1 MSNILA
7 DSTQELAYTPA
18 GFVPAVD
25 APEGSAVFKLRCL
38 NYWEAREVLGI
49 KDDLAAIRRTLDLA
63 LVAID
68 GDAEKAKTFLA
79 NPKPVLVNPLFQAA
93 RDLYLGN

>member
-1 MSNILA
+1 MNILA
-7 DSTQELAYTPA
+7 DQTQDLAYTEA
-18 GFVPAVD
+18 GFQPAEECSGF
-25 APEGSAVFKLRCL
+25 PVFRLRCL
-38 NYWEAREVLGI
+38 NYWEAREVLAL

-63 LVAID
+63 LVSID
-68 GDAEKAKTFLA
+68 GDVEKAKTFLA